1 LIQFK
6 NGNWDIIRIKGS
18 KMEVEEHQV
27 ISDSQKF
34 KNLCWFRKLL
44 EEIDEN
50 EPGVTRPV
58 EEFIDELVEFFHDI
72 RIVIPNFKNIENPH
86 NSPSLE
92 EHKTKAEEMAQLFEN
107 DAPWEDAD
115 TISVFKQFLIAVD
128 GIVQGTCSFDDD
140 EVDNIMRDLTIPQPI
155 K

>member
-1 LIQFK
+1 MDVDEKLTECEK
-6 NGNWDIIRIKGS
+6 YR
-18 KMEVEEHQV
+18 
-27 ISDSQKF
+27 
-34 KNLCWFRKLL
+34 NLCWFRKLL

-50 EPGVTRPV
+50 EPGVTRPA
-58 EEFIDELVEFFHDI
+58 EELIDELVEFFHDI
-72 RIVIPNFKNIENPH
+72 RIVIPNFKNIHNPH
-86 NSPSLE
+86 NSPSVE

-128 GIVQGTCSFDDD
+128 GIVQGTCDFEEM
-140 EVDNIMRDLTIPQPI
+140 EVDNLLSDLTIPQPI

>member
-1 LIQFK
+1 M
-6 NGNWDIIRIKGS
+6 DVEED
-18 KMEVEEHQV
+18 EVEV

-34 KNLCWFRKLL
+34 KNLCWFRRLL
-44 EEIDEN
+44 DEIEEYK
-50 EPGVTRPV
+50 PGMGRPA

-72 RIVIPNFKNIENPH
+72 RIVIPDFKNIENAN

-92 EHKTKAEEMAQLFEN
+92 EYKTKAEEMAKLFEN
-107 DAPWEDAD
+107 DAPWEDED
-115 TISVFKQFLIAVD
+115 TIGVFKQFLIAID

-140 EVDNIMRDLTIPQPI
+140 EVDNIIRDLTIPTYI